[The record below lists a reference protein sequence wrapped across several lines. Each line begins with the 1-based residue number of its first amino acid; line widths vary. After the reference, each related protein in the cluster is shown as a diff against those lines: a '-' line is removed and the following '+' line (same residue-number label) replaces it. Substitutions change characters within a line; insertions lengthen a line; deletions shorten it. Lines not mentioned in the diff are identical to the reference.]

1 MILSPNPPFS
11 CGIMELI
18 RMLND
23 LFISTRK
30 DAVDVEVDRLSS
42 LPDELIH
49 KILSFINIKDA
60 ISTSVLSSR
69 WRFIWTSMPSLNFEN
84 LNNERYF
91 FSFIYN
97 VLSHRNNQVQLSS
110 VKLVLGRTVRDDES
124 VTRILSCKFSHN
136 LEQLSVTR
144 LPGGNI
150 VECPYSI
157 MAPPKWDLP
166 ALTTLHLHQVELSD
180 YDDIGLFS
188 KCTNLKN
195 LSLNRCRMK
204 ETKVLN
210 IFHPRLY
217 DLTLVSTPPDMAL
230 EEVVNVV
237 TPQLKNLTIIRCEG
251 EHLISAPGLTSLVIE
266 GSQSWYVS
274 TPSGFHSLE
283 KVELFMYDP
292 FKADIHRIVSL
303 LQQLHSVKLLT
314 LNLGILKRLFSQR
327 KSLSSSMKLVPHKAC
342 AFANTKILKFTT
354 KPVVKVY
361 LEVGAQEK
369 VTTCTEI
376 KNNDETSPSAI
387 FPMVSCEEITAMEN
401 MASAQVFV
409 KHLGILLEEVKQ
421 NRNSDDYKAERDV
434 HSKPYVEMHWAWTL
448 QWNLVAMMG
457 VFKHKKTKAKLDNFL
472 MMAQITKK
480 YINRHDCTKS
490 MNHPIIGWLHEMG
503 GLFHHTEDLITQLS
517 ASKKAVM
524 LPFFLSLCEEATILT
539 VNILGWINTIM

>member
-30 DAVDVEVDRLSS
+30 DTVDVERDRLSN
-42 LPDELIH
+42 LPDKLIH
-49 KILSFINIKDA
+49 KVLSLLNIKDA

-69 WRFIWTSMPSLNFEN
+69 WRFIWTSMPYLNFKN
-84 LNNERYF
+84 LNNERH
-91 FSFIYN
+91 FSNFISN
-97 VLSHRNNQVQLSS
+97 VLSHRDNQINYS
-110 VKLVLGRTVRDDES
+110 VNLVLGRAVRDDES
-124 VTRILSCKFSHN
+124 VSRILSCKFSHN
-136 LEQLSVTR
+136 LQQLSVTR

-150 VECPYSI
+150 VECPYSFI
-157 MAPPKWDLP
+157 ATPKWDLP

-217 DLTLVSTPPDMAL
+217 DLTLVSTPPDMAS

-237 TPQLKNLTIIRCEG
+237 APQLKNLTIIRCEG
-251 EHLISAPGLTSLVIE
+251 KHLISAPELTSLVIE
-266 GSQSWYVS
+266 GFQPWQVS

-283 KVELFMYDP
+283 KVDLFMYDP
-292 FKADIHRIVSL
+292 HKADAHRIDYL
-303 LQQLHSVKLLT
+303 LQQLNSVKFLI
-314 LNLGILKRLFSQR
+314 LNLGIL

-342 AFANTKILKFTT
+342 AFANTKILKFTI

-361 LEVGAQEK
+361 LEVQAQEK

-376 KNNDETSPSAI
+376 KNEDDCAI
-387 FPMVSCEEITAMEN
+387 FPMVSCEEITVMEN

-421 NRNSDDYKAERDV
+421 NRNSDDYKAQRDV

-448 QWNLVAMMG
+448 QWNLGAIMG
-457 VFKHKKTKAKLDNFL
+457 VFKHKKIKAKLDNFL

-480 YINRHDCTKS
+480 YINRRDCTKS
-490 MNHPIIGWLHEMG
+490 MNHPIHGWLDEMR
-503 GLFHHTEDLITQLS
+503 GLFQHTQNLITQLS

-524 LPFFLSLCEEATILT
+524 LPIFLSLCEDAAILT
-539 VNILGWINTIM
+539 VNILGWINTIK

>member
-18 RMLND
+18 RTLND

-30 DAVDVEVDRLSS
+30 DTVDVERDRLSS
-42 LPDELIH
+42 LPDKLIH
-49 KILSFINIKDA
+49 KILSLLNIKDA

-69 WRFIWTSMPSLNFEN
+69 WRFIWTSMPYLNFEN
-84 LNNERYF
+84 LNNERH
-91 FSFIYN
+91 FSKLISN
-97 VLSHRNNQVQLSS
+97 VLLHRDNQVNYS
-110 VKLVLGRTVRDDES
+110 VNLVLGRTVRDDES

-136 LEQLSVTR
+136 LQQLSVTR
-144 LPGGNI
+144 LPGENI

-157 MAPPKWDLP
+157 IATPKWDLP

-210 IFHPRLY
+210 FCHPQLS
-217 DLTLVSTPPDMAL
+217 DLTLVSTPPDMAS

-237 TPQLKNLTIIRCEG
+237 APQLKNLTIKWCEG
-251 EHLISAPGLTSLVIE
+251 KHLISAPGLTSLVME
-266 GSQSWYVS
+266 GFQPWQVS
-274 TPSGFHSLE
+274 APSGFHSLE
-283 KVELFMYDP
+283 KADLFMYDP
-292 FKADIHRIVSL
+292 HKADAHSIVCL
-303 LQQLHSVKLLT
+303 LQQLQSVKFLT
-314 LNLGILKRLFSQR
+314 LNLGIL

-342 AFANTKILKFTT
+342 AFANTKILKFTI

-361 LEVGAQEK
+361 LEVQAQEK
-369 VTTCTEI
+369 VTMCTEI
-376 KNNDETSPSAI
+376 ENDDDTSPIPI

-421 NRNSDDYKAERDV
+421 NRNSEDYQAQRDV
-434 HSKPYVEMHWAWTL
+434 HSKPYVEMHWAWKL
-448 QWNLVAMMG
+448 QWNLGAIMG
-457 VFKHKKTKAKLDNFL
+457 VFKHKKMKAKLDNYL

-480 YINRHDCTKS
+480 YINRRDCTKS
-490 MNHPIIGWLHEMG
+490 MNHPILGWLHEMR
-503 GLFHHTEDLITQLS
+503 GLFQHTGRLITHLS
-517 ASKKAVM
+517 ASKKAVL
-524 LPFFLSLCEEATILT
+524 LPFFLSLCEDATILT
-539 VNILGWINTIM
+539 INILGWINTIK

>member
-1 MILSPNPPFS
+1 MTLSPNPPFS
-11 CGIMELI
+11 CGIMEII

-30 DAVDVEVDRLSS
+30 DAADVERDRLSS

-69 WRFIWTSMPSLNFEN
+69 WRFIWTSMPSLKFEN

-91 FSFIYN
+91 SSFIYN
-97 VLSHRNNQVQLSS
+97 VLSHRNNQVNYS
-110 VKLVLGRTVRDDES
+110 VNLVLGRTVRDNES
-124 VTRILSCKFSHN
+124 GTRILSCKFSHN
-136 LEQLSVTR
+136 LQQLSVTR

-157 MAPPKWDLP
+157 IATPKWDLP

-180 YDDIGLFS
+180 YDDIGFFS

-195 LSLNRCRMK
+195 LSLNRCRMT

-210 IFHPRLY
+210 ICLPGLS
-217 DLTLVSTPPDMAL
+217 DLTLVSTPPDMEL

-266 GSQSWYVS
+266 GSQPWYVS

-292 FKADIHRIVSL
+292 FKADIHRIVCL
-303 LQQLHSVKLLT
+303 LQQLQSVKFLT

-327 KSLSSSMKLVPHKAC
+327 KSLSSSMKLVPHKAF
-342 AFANTKILKFTT
+342 AFTNTKILKFTT
-354 KPVVKVY
+354 KPVEKVY
-361 LEVGAQEK
+361 LEVQAQER
-369 VTTCTEI
+369 VTTCTEV
-376 KNNDETSPSAI
+376 KNDDDVSPSAI
-387 FPMVSCEEITAMEN
+387 FPMISCEEITAMED

-409 KHLGILLEEVKQ
+409 KQLGILVKECKE
-421 NRNSDDYKAERDV
+421 NRNSDIDKARMDV
-434 HSKPYVEMHWAWTL
+434 HSKPYVEMHWAWEL
-448 QWNLVAMMG
+448 QWNLGTLMA
-457 VFKHKKTKAKLDNFL
+457 VFRHEKINAKVDNFL
-472 MMAQITKK
+472 MMAQIKQK
-480 YINRHDCTKS
+480 YTNMHGCTAC
-490 MNHPIIGWLHEMG
+490 MIHPIITWLHEMRA
-503 GLFHHTEDLITQLS
+503 LFDRIEELITQLS
-517 ASKKAVM
+517 ASKRAVM
-524 LPFFLSLCEEATILT
+524 LPFFLSLCEDAAMLTI
-539 VNILGWINTIM
+539 NMLGWIKTIK

>member
-30 DAVDVEVDRLSS
+30 DAVDVERDRLSS

-69 WRFIWTSMPSLNFEN
+69 WRFIWTSMPSLKFEN

-91 FSFIYN
+91 SSFIYN
-97 VLSHRNNQVQLSS
+97 VLSHRNNQVNYS
-110 VKLVLGRTVRDDES
+110 VNLVLGRTVRDNES
-124 VTRILSCKFSHN
+124 GTRILSCKFSRN
-136 LEQLSVTR
+136 LQHLSVTR
-144 LPGGNI
+144 VPGGNI
-150 VECPYSI
+150 VECPYSFI
-157 MAPPKWDLP
+157 GTPKWDLP

-195 LSLNRCRMK
+195 LSLNRCRMT

-210 IFHPRLY
+210 ICLPRLY
-217 DLTLVSTPPDMAL
+217 DLTLVSTPPDMEL

-237 TPQLKNLTIIRCEG
+237 APQLKNLTIIRCEG
-251 EHLISAPGLTSLVIE
+251 EHLISAPELTSLVIE
-266 GSQSWYVS
+266 
-274 TPSGFHSLE
+274 
-283 KVELFMYDP
+283 
-292 FKADIHRIVSL
+292 DIHRIVCL
-303 LQQLHSVKLLT
+303 LQQLQSVKFLT

-327 KSLSSSMKLVPHKAC
+327 KSLSSSMKLVPHKAF
-342 AFANTKILKFTT
+342 AFTNTKILKFTT
-354 KPVVKVY
+354 TPVVKVY
-361 LEVGAQEK
+361 LEVQAQER
-369 VTTCTEI
+369 VTTYTEI
-376 KNNDETSPSAI
+376 KNDDDVSPSAI

-409 KHLGILLEEVKQ
+409 KHLGILLEECKQ
-421 NRNSDDYKAERDV
+421 NRNSEDYKAQRDV

-448 QWNLVAMMG
+448 QWNLGAIMG
-457 VFKHKKTKAKLDNFL
+457 VFKHKKIKAKLDNFL

-480 YINRHDCTKS
+480 YINKRDCTKS
-490 MNHPIIGWLHEMG
+490 ENHPIIGWLHDMR
-503 GLFHHTEDLITQLS
+503 GLFQRTGDLITQLS
-517 ASKKAVM
+517 ASKRAVM
-524 LPFFLSLCEEATILT
+524 LPIFLSLCEDAAILT
-539 VNILGWINTIM
+539 INILGWINTLK